1 VTEQEAIDA
10 LIAGDIGGLELL
22 VRRYQTK
29 AIRAAFLI
37 THNEDVAHDVVQ
49 KAFLR
54 VADRIEQYDRQRP
67 FSPWFMR
74 IVVNDA
80 LKAVQRGPRWVSLEL
95 EKVDFPEKLRSWQPS
110 PEEAI
115 TAKQLQETVWQALSQ
130 LTPKQRAA
138 VVMRYYLDMGETEM
152 AAQMEVA
159 PGTVKW
165 RLHTARERLR
175 RLLGLEVSG

>member
-1 VTEQEAIDA
+1 MMRSKPCSGARV
-10 LIAGDIGGLELL
+10 GL
-22 VRRYQTK
+22 
-29 AIRAAFLI
+29 
-37 THNEDVAHDVVQ
+37 
-49 KAFLR
+49 
-54 VADRIEQYDRQRP
+54 
-67 FSPWFMR
+67 
-74 IVVNDA
+74 
-80 LKAVQRGPRWVSLEL
+80 SLEL

>member
-1 VTEQEAIDA
+1 MTEQEAIDA

-37 THNEDVAHDVVQ
+37 THNEDVARDVVQ
-49 KAFLR
+49 NAFLR
-54 VADRIEQYDRQRP
+54 VAERIKQYDRQRP
-67 FSPWFMR
+67 FYPWFMR

-80 LKAVQRGPRWVSLEL
+80 LKAVQRGPRWLPLEL
-95 EKVDFPEKLRSWQPS
+95 EKVDFTEKLRSWQPS
-110 PEEAI
+110 SEEAI
-115 TAKQLQETVWQALSQ
+115 TAKQLQETIWHALSQ

-152 AAQMEVA
+152 AARMEVA

-165 RLHTARERLR
+165 RLHAARERLR